1 MTQTRVDVNPHP
13 GQAHVHRNAAR
24 FTVLSAG
31 RRWGK
36 TRLGVNECFDVA
48 SQGGRAWWVS
58 PSYKTADVGWR
69 PLRRLGGFV
78 GAEIRRVD
86 RRIVLPNGGE
96 VTVRSADDPDSLRG
110 EGLDLVVIDE
120 AAHIRKFDVLWSQVL
135 RASLSDR
142 KGRALFISTPKGY
155 NHFFELFQRAENSDD
170 WAAFQYPT
178 ATNPFIDPGEIEAAR
193 LDLPELVFRQE
204 YMAEFVQLAGAM
216 FRREWFSTLEEAP
229 TCKRWARFWDLAVST
244 KTTADYTV
252 GAKVGLTNDG
262 TLVIADVVRGRWEW
276 PDAIKVIGQTAKSDG
291 AKTWQGIEDVGMQKG
306 MYQLLAREPS
316 LVGYT
321 FRPIRI
327 SNDKITRA
335 SPWLARAEQGKVAI
349 VRGNWNHAFMD
360 EICAF
365 PEVKH
370 DDQVDGVSGAVQM
383 LTRAGVLFG

>member
-1 MTQTRVDVNPHP
+1 
-13 GQAHVHRNAAR
+13 
-24 FTVLSAG
+24 
-31 RRWGK
+31 
-36 TRLGVNECFDVA
+36 
-48 SQGGRAWWVS
+48 
-58 PSYKTADVGWR
+58 
-69 PLRRLGGFV
+69 
-78 GAEIRRVD
+78 
-86 RRIVLPNGGE
+86 
-96 VTVRSADDPDSLRG
+96 
-110 EGLDLVVIDE
+110 
-120 AAHIRKFDVLWSQVL
+120 
-135 RASLSDR
+135 
-142 KGRALFISTPKGY
+142 
-155 NHFFELFQRAENSDD
+155 
-170 WAAFQYPT
+170 
-178 ATNPFIDPGEIEAAR
+178 
-193 LDLPELVFRQE
+193 
-204 YMAEFVQLAGAM
+204 
-216 FRREWFSTLEEAP
+216 
-229 TCKRWARFWDLAVST
+229 
-244 KTTADYTV
+244 
-252 GAKVGLTNDG
+252 
-262 TLVIADVVRGRWEW
+262 LVIADVVRGRWEW